1 MLHSI
6 FAQLLDDGTGRD
18 PLQVH
23 NFGKAASY
31 LFRPCTNEDG
41 SPDEV
46 CLQNFSYHI
55 FHFSLYSLTRC

>member
-1 MLHSI
+1 MCHLL
-6 FAQLLDDGTGRD
+6 QLLDDGTGRD

-46 CLQNFSYHI
+46 CSTATILIQLRGITNLDDTCF
-55 FHFSLYSLTRC
+55 